1 MITLFPPRTHK
12 KGIREVGNPSKVEQ
26 QKRVGWGSQWVSK
39 KMPNNINIYF
49 KKVDKPSRGGV
60 VWQSGLFCCFCYI
73 KAPLDT
79 IR

>member
-49 KKVDKPSRGGV
+49 KKVDKPRRGG
-60 VWQSGLFCCFCYI
+60 GYLAKGIILLF
-73 KAPLDT
+73 L
-79 IR
+79 